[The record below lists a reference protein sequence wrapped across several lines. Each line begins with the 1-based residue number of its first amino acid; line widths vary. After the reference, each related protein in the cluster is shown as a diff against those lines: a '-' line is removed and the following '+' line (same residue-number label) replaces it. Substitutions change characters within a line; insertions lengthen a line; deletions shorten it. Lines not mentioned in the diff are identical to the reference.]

1 METSSIVP
9 AADFCLHHQI
19 ELSFIQSLY
28 ESGLINIII
37 IEQTVFLPVSEIG
50 QIEKLIRFYQEMDI
64 NLEGIEAIVYLL
76 EKVQSL
82 QQQVVQLQNELSIY
96 KNSAIAINDQ

>member
-1 METSSIVP
+1 METSSIIP
-9 AADFCLHHQI
+9 AADFCLLHQI
-19 ELSFIQSLY
+19 ELSFIQSLH

-50 QIEKLIRFYQEMDI
+50 QLEKLIRLYQEMDI

-76 EKVQSL
+76 EKIESL
-82 QQQVVQLQNELSIY
+82 QQQVVQLQNELCIHQ
-96 KNSAIAINDQ
+96 NSAIIIND